1 MTGRPPS
8 LTIYS
13 HRGRVAS
20 RDSQEEQ
27 VGKLKHQRRSQPRR
41 PTEGAKSRAKQRRA
55 AAASQGKLDRWYLG
69 RSQ

>member
-1 MTGRPPS
+1 M
-8 LTIYS
+8 
-13 HRGRVAS
+13 
-20 RDSQEEQ
+20 
-27 VGKLKHQRRSQPRR
+27 GKLKHQRRSQPRR